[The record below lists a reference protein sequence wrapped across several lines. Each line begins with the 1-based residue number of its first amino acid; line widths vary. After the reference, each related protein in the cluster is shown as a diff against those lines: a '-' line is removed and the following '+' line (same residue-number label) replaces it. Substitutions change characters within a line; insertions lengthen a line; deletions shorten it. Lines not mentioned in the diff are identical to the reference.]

1 MDRQFGKSIKNTE
14 IASLNFYAVGVRRTK
29 NFIANSVLLTGIL
42 YWKVDQSKTKNLF
55 RIVFILSSVFLLLSI
70 NHMRYRY
77 HSLAPGKPFSFG
89 DFLAFWSYQEI
100 ARTHSAAGLYDI
112 AATYQR
118 QLDLGM
124 DPDPKMPF
132 PYPPSFLLLIWPL
145 GLLPYVMGYILWLPG
160 TLSLFVFS
168 IFKMCCRLSFALG
181 CAVVAP
187 ACVYSI
193 YYAQGGFLTGALLTT
208 GILLAKTRPIVSGIL
223 IGILTFKPQLGLL
236 IPVALAAAGLW
247 RTFTV
252 ACATVTALVIIT
264 AIAFGPEAWVAWIA
278 GLPEYSEWFQAPSTG
293 MVFRISVTDILRLS
307 GFGSNTVISA
317 QALVSTAVASLTWVS
332 FRRGFTRLSCAALL
346 TGAILASPH
355 ALIYDAP
362 MVVASMIIFVQARIE
377 TTAIF
382 NINEILILLASF
394 VSPIL
399 LILVNTAAVPA
410 AIFFSFALLY
420 LLILRSDLVVKY
432 KEVADVTAPVL

>member
-1 MDRQFGKSIKNTE
+1 MKITE
-14 IASLNFYAVGVRRTK
+14 IASLTFSAVGVRRIK
-29 NFIANSVLLTGIL
+29 DYIANSVLLTSVIE
-42 YWKVDQSKTKNLF
+42 WKVDQSKTKNLF
-55 RIVFILSSVFLLLSI
+55 RIIFILSSVLLILLI

-145 GLLPYVMGYILWLPG
+145 GLLPYSIGYILWLPG
-160 TLSLFVFS
+160 TLSLFVCS
-168 IFKMCCRLSFALG
+168 IFKTCSRLPFALG

-187 ACVYSI
+187 ACAYTI
-193 YYAQGGFLTGALLTT
+193 YYAQGGFLTGALLTA
-208 GILLAKTRPIVSGIL
+208 GILLAQTRPIVSGLL
-223 IGILTFKPQLGLL
+223 IGILSVKPQLGLL
-236 IPVALAAAGLW
+236 VPVALAAAGLW

-252 ACATVTALVIIT
+252 ACATVAGLVII
-264 AIAFGPEAWVAWIA
+264 AAMAFGPEAWVAWIS
-278 GLPEYSEWFQAPSTG
+278 GLPEYSEWFRTPSSG
-293 MVFRISVTDILRLS
+293 MVFRISVTDILRMS
-307 GFGSNTVISA
+307 GFGSNAVIAA
-317 QALVSTAVASLTWVS
+317 QAFVSTAVALLTWVS
-332 FRRGFTRLSCAALL
+332 FRRGCTRLSCAALL

-377 TTAIF
+377 TTSTF
-382 NINEILILLASF
+382 NIFEILILLAAF

-399 LILVNTAAVPA
+399 LIFVNTAAVPA
-410 AIFFSFALLY
+410 TIFFAFMALY
-420 LLILRSDLVVKY
+420 ILIIRSDLVLKY
-432 KEVADVTAPVL
+432 KGFADGPAPVFMNTD